1 VGVAK
6 KFENLKIVQISGVL
20 RAVSSDAD
28 GMIWAL
34 LDADGTQKH
43 GGHSAWHRCAGQCEE
58 SEGGANSIQRG
69 LASESS
75 GLVVEHAQRMGV
87 AA

>member
-28 GMIWAL
+28 GLVA
-34 LDADGTQKH
+34 
-43 GGHSAWHRCAGQCEE
+43 E
-58 SEGGANSIQRG
+58 SG
-69 LASESS
+69 

-87 AA
+87 TA